1 MKNLYIKLFALLMIG
16 SLLMLS
22 GCGTKEEANQDRK
35 VQSDESVSEVGGVD
49 SPEEMEIIINTPSE
63 VPAESVPESANPS
76 VEAEVPEDVN
86 EEPDY
91 EICQVVHCNEYI
103 TLRTQ
108 PATTG
113 AEICKIPLGAD
124 VYYLGYGDNGFVK
137 VEYNGQEGYALAS
150 YLNFTKEDGAIFMKV
165 YNCNE
170 SITLRK
176 IPSTDGEEFCQIPLG
191 EKVIF
196 REAAQNGFYMVS
208 YNGYTGYALEEYL
221 IEW

>member
-1 MKNLYIKLFALLMIG
+1 MKRRLFNILFAMVLVSMFLA
-16 SLLMLS
+16 LA
-22 GCGTKEEANQDRK
+22 GCKSKTEADEEPVIPSKEQM
-35 VQSDESVSEVGGVD
+35 SEIGGVD
-49 SPEEMEIIINTPSE
+49 EPEDAEIIINAPSE
-63 VPAESVPESANPS
+63 EPVPEEVHSETENVP
-76 VEAEVPEDVN
+76 VEDCSEDPV
-86 EEPDY
+86 Y
-91 EICQVVHCNEYI
+91 ELCQVVHCNEYI

-113 AEICKIPLGAD
+113 AEICKIPLGAN

-137 VEYNGQEGYALAS
+137 VEYDGQEGYALAS

-176 IPSTDGEEFCQIPLG
+176 IPSTDAEEFCQIPLG

>member
-1 MKNLYIKLFALLMIG
+1 MNRRRYIGLLCGMLVAASLFVT
-16 SLLMLS
+16 S
-22 GCGTKEEANQDRK
+22 CGKEKEESKREDTK
-35 VQSDESVSEVGGVD
+35 KEEVVQ
-49 SPEEMEIIINTPSE
+49 EEAKQN
-63 VPAESVPESANPS
+63 VPESSMEEIIVNPQ
-76 VEAEVPEDVN
+76 PEEQPVAPAP
-86 EEPDY
+86 EEPVKESEP

-108 PATTG
+108 PATDA

-124 VYYLGYGDNGFVK
+124 VNYLGNGENGFVRVSYAGK
-137 VEYNGQEGYALAS
+137 EGYALAS

-176 IPSTDGEEFCQIPLG
+176 IPSTTAEEFCQIPLG

-196 REAAQNGFYMVS
+196 RETAQDGFYMVS